1 MFNFVR
7 IKGLTS
13 KGIVGNQPTT
23 KLAPLKLTSDKLKR
37 QASRRDN
44 MKVKKLIEILKQAPQ
59 NIDVDIFDYS
69 TEYLLSIDDVWI
81 PKKEDMEDNPEV
93 QITINKQASEQKG

>member
-1 MFNFVR
+1 MYKWAIQKTRVAKELEGVQADER
-7 IKGLTS
+7 
-13 KGIVGNQPTT
+13 
-23 KLAPLKLTSDKLKR
+23 APYQKINKR
-37 QASRRDN
+37 ASERASRRDN

-59 NIDVDIFDYS
+59 NIDVNIFDYS
-69 TEYLLSIDDVWI
+69 TEYLLSIDDIWI

>member
-1 MFNFVR
+1 
-7 IKGLTS
+7 
-13 KGIVGNQPTT
+13 
-23 KLAPLKLTSDKLKR
+23 
-37 QASRRDN
+37 
-44 MKVKKLIEILKQAPQ
+44 MKVKKLIELLKQAPQ

-69 TEYLLSIDDVWI
+69 TEYLLSIDDIWI

>member
-1 MFNFVR
+1 
-7 IKGLTS
+7 
-13 KGIVGNQPTT
+13 
-23 KLAPLKLTSDKLKR
+23 
-37 QASRRDN
+37 

-69 TEYLLSIDDVWI
+69 TEYLLSIDDIWI

-93 QITINKQASEQKG
+93 QIQNKDFPLIFPRTRFDDKHEPSGA